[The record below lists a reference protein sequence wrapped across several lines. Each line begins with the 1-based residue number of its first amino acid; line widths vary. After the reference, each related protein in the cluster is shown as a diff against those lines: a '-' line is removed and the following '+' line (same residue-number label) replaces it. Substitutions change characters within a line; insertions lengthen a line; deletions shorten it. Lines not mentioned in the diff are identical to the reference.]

1 MNPTYRYDYGFVY
14 EYGYNIG
21 LFSALVQSQSS
32 LKLEINSS
40 LQQRLIDWLARPE
53 QCFAN
58 FIISFRTKN
67 NITDEAAFEEVR
79 KNIEHIFFFGY
90 LSGQHAMRHYI
101 ESLPLYKQFKT
112 EVVYFQIN
120 VIDPLN
126 RSIHQEELKQAW
138 VHDIQHAFDYE
149 MEEGEIEYYQK
160 KGHFLR
166 ADSIVLL
173 KQGIR
178 YFLLITD
185 NSLNIHHL
193 EGVVDPQSLLKSLQ
207 QIRNELGR
215 KTKFSHLS
223 MNTSGIE
230 NIHLDRL
237 LLQYT
242 SIVKDK
248 TLVKIVQ
255 AGSYAY
261 SFLRFMTEAVSISK
275 GNCDVSIM
283 GKADYD
289 YSIINFKVSLND
301 WIESEE
307 GHLLKQCYEEYVSGH
322 CSWSDSDRKVISQAA
337 KEILLKNMIRNTN
350 MDRKALSEF
359 VQKVKGTFS
368 IPDRIVGFQNTA
380 GKYGEGV
387 TFRDDHAACV
397 IKGLKNADHH
407 IFYLTGNPGIGK
419 TTVIVNELKKHKQF
433 LFLYTSC
440 RRTVNDDILLKF
452 SEGDRLFADD
462 LIALST
468 SSTDEQVIR
477 GVPVNVV
484 NVCIND
490 LDRLQASPK
499 LTYLKKNRIRDY
511 EKKSYRFRSIGDN
524 EFVEDVQ
531 VKTGGVLKRLFEGI
545 REQIENPNI
554 SKIVGT
560 FSIQALKRTKER
572 TTIEHI
578 QKLFPFIRYSEEMGI
593 ALDVDAFDR
602 FVERYP
608 VCWIMIDEITGT
620 DEGAHLYL
628 FLKEWLFEDVYS
640 KLDAERQAR
649 WNLKLIVADASI
661 TNETIIHQCLDRKVR
676 FDYPKI
682 YITSEDEES
691 TPIQTKEVLVPVKG
705 GHINGWL
712 VNANSYPAKELNLIY
727 HIRVQ
732 GISQEEYL
740 AGRQPGKE
748 RYKQEINLS
757 EEQDEIILQRVF
769 EHLSACPDEQVIVY
783 VQDINRIEKLKN
795 GFTQRFSHTFGEE
808 AVEFQHYMAITSQLT
823 AKAREQAIRAT
834 DQVRCVFMTSSA
846 SRGIS
851 FKKAT
856 KILAVLQTFS
866 IERELM
872 EQIQLYYRMRGD
884 TEWDTTKVKGIEF
897 FVVDSYIHNEDDE
910 EWHKSRAVIHL
921 LSFLTLVRACLMSRV
936 FGKSTIGTQSLSV
949 VPLGGRGIS
958 PVKYSLIRDV
968 ADSMKLIAKEL
979 AGKER
984 FDLLREL
991 KQEFDSTF
999 GRIKIMTNAQI
1010 FQPEYTAKNIYPQF
1024 LRRARQNLSQLI
1036 EFQPFQSFLFA
1047 NGMLIFRVPDSISE
1061 HVTFLVN
1068 KREHNERLMKKI
1080 ERAMKEDIT
1089 DDLRKKLTHIIE
1101 LLKFERE
1108 KQGRLPNT
1116 YVEHSRDEK
1125 RYVAFPVLAFTM
1137 FEALRDYEPQG
1148 GEETF
1153 LDVLRSL
1160 TRMFTDVSSVTPIS
1174 GKYKNIPFITFKS
1187 DALEESFER
1196 LFQQNYLLTSTETNI
1211 LNLLLLEEI

>member
-1 MNPTYRYDYGFVY
+1 MNANYRYDYGFVY

-21 LFSALVQSQSS
+21 LFSALVQLQSS
-32 LKLEINSS
+32 MKLKMNLS
-40 LQQRLIDWLARPE
+40 LQQRLTDWLARPE
-53 QCFAN
+53 QCFSN
-58 FIISFRTKN
+58 FIVSFRTKN
-67 NITDEAAFEEVR
+67 KITDEAAFEEV
-79 KNIEHIFFFGY
+79 KSNIENIFFFGY

-101 ESLPLYKQFKT
+101 ESLPLYKNFDT

-120 VIDPLN
+120 VMDPLN
-126 RSIHQEELKQAW
+126 RGIHQEELRQA
-138 VHDIQHAFDYE
+138 VIQDIKYAFDYE
-149 MEEGEIEYYQK
+149 MEEGEIEYYRK
-160 KGHFLR
+160 KGHFLK
-166 ADSIVLL
+166 ADSIILL
-173 KQGIR
+173 KQWNR

-193 EGVVDPQSLLKSLQ
+193 EGVYNPHSLLKSLH
-207 QIRNELGR
+207 QIRGELGR

-223 MNTSGIE
+223 MNTLGFE

-261 SFLRFMTEAVSISK
+261 SLLRFMTESASISE
-275 GNCDVSIM
+275 GNCDVSMM
-283 GKADYD
+283 GKVDYD

-301 WIESEE
+301 WNESEE
-307 GHLLKQCYEEYVSGH
+307 GLLLKQCYEEYVSGH

-337 KEILLKNMIRNTN
+337 KEILLKNMILNTN

-359 VQKVKGTFS
+359 VKKVKGTFS
-368 IPDRIVGFQNTA
+368 IPDRIVDFQNTA

-387 TFRDDHAACV
+387 TFRDDHASCV
-397 IKGLKNADHH
+397 KKGLQDANKH
-407 IFYLTGNPGIGK
+407 ILYLTGNPGIGK
-419 TTVIVNELKKHKQF
+419 TTVIANELKKHKRF

-468 SSTDEQVIR
+468 SSTDEQVIN

-484 NVCIND
+484 NVSMND
-490 LDRLQASPK
+490 LDRLQSSLK
-499 LTYLKKNRIRDY
+499 LTYLDKNRIRDY
-511 EKKSYRFRSIGDN
+511 KEKLYTFRDIGDN
-524 EFVEDVQ
+524 EFVEDTQ
-531 VKTGGVLKRLFEGI
+531 LKTGGVLKRLFEGI

-560 FSIQALKRTKER
+560 FSIQALKRTKEC
-572 TTIEHI
+572 TTIKHI
-578 QKLFPFIRYSEEMGI
+578 QQLFPFIRYSQEMGVV
-593 ALDVDAFDR
+593 LNVQAFDR
-602 FVERYP
+602 FVKRYP

-620 DEGAHLYL
+620 DEGAHLYQ
-628 FLKEWLFEDVYS
+628 FLKEWLFEEIYS
-640 KLDAERQAR
+640 KLDIERQKK
-649 WNLKLIVADASI
+649 WNLKLIIADASI

-691 TPIQTKEVLVPVKG
+691 TPIQTKEVSVPVKG

-712 VNANSYPAKELNLIY
+712 VNTSSYPAKELELIY
-727 HIRVQ
+727 HVRVQ

-740 AGRQPGKE
+740 SGRQPGKE
-748 RYKQEINLS
+748 RFKREICLS
-757 EEQDEIILQRVF
+757 DEQDEVILKRVF
-769 EHLSACPDEQVIVY
+769 EHLSTCPDEQVIVY
-783 VQDINRIEKLKN
+783 VQNIKRIEKLKN
-795 GFTQRFSHTFGEE
+795 GFIQRYSHEFGEE
-808 AVEFQHYMAITSQLT
+808 AIEFQHYMAITSQLT

-884 TEWDTTKVKGIEF
+884 TEYDTTKVKGIEF

-910 EWHKSRAVIHL
+910 DWHKSRAVIHL

-936 FGKSTIGTQSLSV
+936 FGRSIIGTRSLSV

-958 PVKYSLIRDV
+958 PVKYSLIQDV

-979 AGKER
+979 SGKER
-984 FDLLREL
+984 FDLLHEL
-991 KQEFDSTF
+991 KQEFNSTF
-999 GRIKIMTNAQI
+999 GKMKIMTNAQI
-1010 FQPEYTAKNIYPQF
+1010 FRPGYTAKNIYPQF
-1024 LRRARQNLSQLI
+1024 LQRARQNLSQLI
-1036 EFQPFQSFLFA
+1036 EFQPFHPFLFA
-1047 NGMLIFRVPDSISE
+1047 NGMLIFRIQDTISE
-1061 HVTFLVN
+1061 HVTFLVH
-1068 KREHNERLMKKI
+1068 KREHNEQLMKKI

-1101 LLKFERE
+1101 LLKFER
-1108 KQGRLPNT
+1108 KKRGILPNI
-1116 YVEHSRDEK
+1116 YVEQSRDEK

-1137 FEALRDYEPQG
+1137 FEALRDYNPQE
-1148 GEETF
+1148 GEDTF
-1153 LDVLRSL
+1153 LDVMYSL
-1160 TRMFTDVSSVTPIS
+1160 TRMFTDVSSVTPIL
-1174 GKYKNIPFITFKS
+1174 GRYKNIPFITFKS
-1187 DALEESFER
+1187 DTLEEAFEG
-1196 LFQQNYLLTSTETNI
+1196 LFQQNYLLTSTETNL
-1211 LNLLLLEEI
+1211 LNLLLLDKT